1 MPTYPLYDNEGT
13 HLKAANGHPLSDVTV
28 DAALQDLALDDIQI
42 DRTTLQAQAQIA
54 RASGYAQLAL
64 NLERAAELTAV
75 PRAEIIGMYQLMRP
89 GRASFDELM
98 VLAARLEDEFAA
110 PICAALVREAAQV
123 YRQRQLLKRPSAF

>member
-28 DAALQDLALDDIQI
+28 DAALHDLVLDDIQI
-42 DRTTLQAQAQIA
+42 DKTTLQAQAQIA
-54 RASGYAQLAL
+54 RVSGYAQLAL

-75 PRAEIIGMYQLMRP
+75 PRAEIIAMYQLMRP

-98 VLAARLEDEFAA
+98 TLAARLENEFAA
-110 PICAALVREAAQV
+110 PICAALVREAADV
-123 YRQRQLLKRPSAF
+123 HRQRQLLKRPPAF